1 MIPGHMDETGF
12 MVKLVTKEG
21 FVRFQPLGGW
31 FDQVL
36 LGLRVEV
43 HGRKGPVPGVVGS
56 RPPHLL
62 TDEERKKPVDR
73 KEMFIDVG
81 AASAGEA
88 RGKFGVREGDP
99 IVPFAPCAAMTR
111 KDLLMGKAWDDRVG
125 VALFIDLI
133 KQLAEGRVRHP
144 NTVYGVGTVMEEVGT
159 RGAQT
164 AAHLVNP
171 DICIVLEV
179 GIASDTPGIKPEESR
194 GLLGKGPQVC
204 IYDSGMIPSL
214 ELRDFV
220 IDTAER
226 KRIPYQL
233 TSLAGGAT
241 DGRPIHV
248 HCLGVP
254 TVYLGVPTR
263 YIHTAYGILSLRDY
277 ELTLKLLRE
286 VVLRLDAKAAGKILR
301 K

>member
-1 MIPGHMDETGF
+1 MCDPIRKTISDYESQFTNRC
-12 MVKLVTKEG
+12 KE
-21 FVRFQPLGGW
+21 LA
-31 FDQVL
+31 
-36 LGLRVEV
+36 
-43 HGRKGPVPGVVGS
+43 K
-56 RPPHLL
+56 
-62 TDEERKKPVDR
+62 RKKPVDR

-179 GIASDTPGIKPEESR
+179 GIASDTPGIKPEDM
-194 GLLGKGPQVC
+194 GLLFQEFSQVDVSPSRRHEGTGLGLVLCRRFVELHGGTIGADSVYGHGSTFWFLLPVDGPIRRAPLVAVEPAS
-204 IYDSGMIPSL
+204 I
-214 ELRDFV
+214 
-220 IDTAER
+220 
-226 KRIPYQL
+226 
-233 TSLAGGAT
+233 LA
-241 DGRPIHV
+241 
-248 HCLGVP
+248 
-254 TVYLGVPTR
+254 
-263 YIHTAYGILSLRDY
+263 
-277 ELTLKLLRE
+277 
-286 VVLRLDAKAAGKILR
+286 
-301 K
+301 